1 VKEAIPQFEAA
12 LKIDR
17 GSAQTHIN
25 LGIALA
31 QMPGRMPE
39 AIDHFQAALRI
50 KPDPQVRQI
59 LDQLRAGRHPSPMK

>member
-12 LKIDR
+12 LKIDP

-31 QMPGRMPE
+31 QMPGRMPD
-39 AIDHFQAALRI
+39 AIDHFHTVRI

-59 LDQLRAGRHPSPMK
+59 LDQLRAGR